1 MWGALQGNSLIRTFR
16 VGIRCSS
23 LKMRKKSTLR
33 AVLCG
38 WCHLLLFIES
48 SCNIQSLTMTRR
60 VSQVPETCGNHKG
73 FHQRQMDFLCT
84 RFGKWLFQRMEEEEH
99 HLKSWKQR
107 AVREMPLIISAVW
120 YRRRSFSTALP
131 LPPPAETSLIS
142 EMPFAFHVC
151 SAMRWAR
158 VACRRPDCQR
168 ESKVQW
174 SALVTYQISTW
185 NGDNYQTFGQTEGV
199 GEFGWFLNFN

>member
-38 WCHLLLFIES
+38 WCHLLLFIEG

-60 VSQVPETCGNHKG
+60 VSQVLETCGNHKG

-131 LPPPAETSLIS
+131 LPPSRNVPHLRDTSRISCLLSHEVSARCLQASWLPARKQS
-142 EMPFAFHVC
+142 AVKC
-151 SAMRWAR
+151 SGDLPDFNLKRW
-158 VACRRPDCQR
+158 
-168 ESKVQW
+168 
-174 SALVTYQISTW
+174 
-185 NGDNYQTFGQTEGV
+185 
-199 GEFGWFLNFN
+199 